1 MKLAQILENK
11 KVIMIYAA
19 EINDCRS
26 RIDFDKNRHL
36 ILQLISFLFDGFNS
50 YLPYYVVCRFQ
61 KTYNTYFGGFVS
73 FLILKKKVKCL
84 LCVATTRLVK

>member
-61 KTYNTYFGGFVS
+61 KTYNTYFVGFVS
-73 FLILKKKVKCL
+73 FLILKKKLNVY
-84 LCVATTRLVK
+84 CVWQPLG